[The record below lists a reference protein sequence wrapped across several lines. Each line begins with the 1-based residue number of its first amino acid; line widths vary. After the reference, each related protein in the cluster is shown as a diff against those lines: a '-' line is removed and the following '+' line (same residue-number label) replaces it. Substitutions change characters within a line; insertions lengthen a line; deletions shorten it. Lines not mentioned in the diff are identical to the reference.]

1 MEIPVKIKNEAKNI
15 LSEYSQIFGELE
27 RLEMMA
33 SSLEL
38 QKDLLLSR
46 LESLRDRERMLIDNI
61 GEVDNKITLSELLS

>member
-1 MEIPVKIKNEAKNI
+1 MEITVEIKNEAKNI